1 MRKDLVVV
9 YRGRDHRWY
18 WRYVAQN
25 GELMADGGQ
34 GYSRRIDA
42 LNGAKRVTGHRLRRK
57 VKFVT
62 GPSQDPL

>member
-1 MRKDLVVV
+1 MRRDLVVL
-9 YRGRDHRWY
+9 YRGRDGRFY

-25 GELMADGGQ
+25 GHVIADGAQ
-34 GYSRRIDA
+34 GYTRHIDA

-62 GPSQDPL
+62 GPGEEL